1 MAASPSLHAPRLLPL
16 LSNPAPSLVRP
27 RRWPRRSLTT
37 MKAQAVP
44 PSRNG
49 SSAGTDWCPMPPEQR
64 PVNEYEALAASLPFS
79 WAVRDLVLYCSRLAF
94 TGATFALFLGLLVA
108 AFGGAGGDAM
118 HLALGPTGSGIL
130 VVTIA
135 VVRMYLGWSYIGNRT
150 RWLSPVVEDF
160 CSRMG
165 GDRGKEQPETFP
177 LQLTPTWYAVLTPS

>member
-64 PVNEYEALAASLPFS
+64 PVNEYGSVTSPSSPGGGDWFHRSRFLHGGHLRALPRPPRRGLRWRRRRCHAPRARAHRLRHPRRHDRRRADVPRLVLHREPHALA
-79 WAVRDLVLYCSRLAF
+79 V
-94 TGATFALFLGLLVA
+94 
-108 AFGGAGGDAM
+108 AGGGGF
-118 HLALGPTGSGIL
+118 LFQNGRRSGE
-130 VVTIA
+130 
-135 VVRMYLGWSYIGNRT
+135 RT
-150 RWLSPVVEDF
+150 
-160 CSRMG
+160 
-165 GDRGKEQPETFP
+165 T
-177 LQLTPTWYAVLTPS
+177 